1 MENVDLGNVA
11 MVLCP
16 FDFFSDK
23 ITCGECELADRCAA
37 HRAIPNSSDSDVFN
51 SHPKTSGGSNTDVR

>member
-1 MENVDLGNVA
+1 

-23 ITCGECELADRCAA
+23 ITCGECELIDRCAA
-37 HRAIPNSSDSDVFN
+37 HRELPYEATPSIIE
-51 SHPKTSGGSNTDVR
+51 NTFPDGEVG